1 MNGEERHGSNQV
13 ATPGLSNA
21 RRANRLVLMLA
32 ALLVVVAAVTFGVTA
47 LLVTIFEHRQEARRP
62 FVRLVEVSEISTDTA
77 N

>member
-47 LLVTIFEHRQEARRP
+47 LL
-62 FVRLVEVSEISTDTA
+62 
-77 N
+77 